1 MKQRTIALLL
11 TAALGISLLGITA
24 LAVEGGDMPAPDTS
38 ASQPETI
45 HTPDEMTVSPEE
57 PPLQSEE
64 QSGTEEEKGSFD
76 TSFEEYI
83 PDPVGSIS
91 FSNVERRMR
100 EGNLQIKALQ
110 ESIEIIDEIDYDKL
124 KDQLRYQLNELAK
137 NQWNLVTSSKQLI
150 QAGIM
155 SDYEYHSAYD
165 QLDRAYDAVRK
176 QFDDITEGDM
186 QENNADTKR
195 QLQSLQNQIIMAGE
209 ATYIA
214 LAAMELQE
222 DGLER
227 QLTALDRQLTELDL
241 RYQLG
246 HISSMT
252 LKQARSGRAALDS
265 GLSTLRMN
273 LDT

>member
-124 KDQLRYQLNELAK
+124 KDVKDPNWKMLLPLFVFTLCIIGFGLYSQPIVNFF
-137 NQWNLVTSSKQLI
+137 NDV
-150 QAGIM
+150 AGGG
-155 SDYEYHSAYD
+155 
-165 QLDRAYDAVRK
+165 V
-176 QFDDITEGDM
+176 
-186 QENNADTKR
+186 
-195 QLQSLQNQIIMAGE
+195 
-209 ATYIA
+209 
-214 LAAMELQE
+214 
-222 DGLER
+222 
-227 QLTALDRQLTELDL
+227 
-241 RYQLG
+241 
-246 HISSMT
+246 
-252 LKQARSGRAALDS
+252 
-265 GLSTLRMN
+265 
-273 LDT
+273 